1 MEIFSNV
8 NWLAVFVGTIISF
21 LVGWAWFS
29 PVLFGKGWAE
39 GSRVELGTVDQMPVF
54 AMVSQLIA
62 LFLLAL
68 VIGLTAPSNDI
79 ITAVL
84 AILAV
89 AVFSA
94 SNGAFVQKSRYATA
108 VDFFYIIAVGAA
120 MIACQSLL

>member
-29 PVLFGKGWAE
+29 PMLFGKGWAE
-39 GSRVELGTVDQMPVF
+39 GSRVDLDAVEQMPVF
-54 AMVSQLIA
+54 AMVSQLVA

-68 VIGLTAPSNDI
+68 IIGLTALSEDI
-79 ITAVL
+79 VTAVL

-94 SNGAFVQKSRYATA
+94 SNGAFMQKSKYATA
-108 VDFFYIIAVGAA
+108 IDFFYIIAVGAA
-120 MIACQSLL
+120 MIACQGLL